1 MKLLILG
8 GGSVT
13 QELYLPA
20 LKHLNWLGDTIIADP
35 SQQALDHLGTL
46 SPALELRCLDYVSA
60 IAQAPA
66 GSAVVVALPNW
77 LHEPATRLALR
88 AGHHVLC
95 EKPLA
100 LNQNACLDLHQEAQ
114 RAGRILMVGMVRRW
128 VPAFRS
134 LQQLISGQSF
144 GKIQSITFSAGGPFQ
159 WSSDTGIFFD
169 VRAGGVLADMGVHF
183 LDQLSCLVGPLT
195 PIRYSDDAAGGVE
208 ADADFELQSADGIP
222 VRMLLSR
229 TRTLTQ
235 GLRVVTDTTTL
246 SIPNGEMQYV
256 KIESIGAKGSKA
268 KNAWQA
274 QCELQQAFPDATLES
289 SFLACFAAQFSQFAE
304 AIAGAPDYVTA
315 QDAAHVIGLIEWAY
329 AQRKPKPLIPLPESL
344 DAPTLITGAT
354 GFIGRA
360 LVEHYAAAG
369 LSQRLLL
376 AIRSTR
382 SLAPIARFS
391 INTKRVDLME
401 RQALDTLMQGQRYVI
416 HLAIARDGA
425 NQAAMTVEGTKR
437 LVEAAISAG
446 VECVVLFSTLYVY
459 GFPEVI
465 SEKTTPNPYGGV
477 YAKSKLEM
485 LRWVRERAKSSGK
498 TRLVVLTPS
507 YIYGP
512 GGDVFTKLAPE
523 LAKSGQFALFDEGRG
538 RCNYVF
544 IDNVVNAIFL
554 ALLTPNAHGE
564 EFLLNDGTVSWKEFY
579 APIFTALKLEL
590 KDLSPGDL
598 VGEKVP
604 DVGWLQALN
613 AALKTEALRS
623 RIKNTLA
630 FKLAAP
636 SLRTAARALK
646 KPVPATIL
654 ALSKPKQFTNDYPAW
669 LPELFNDKNSTVCAE
684 KAHQTLQWRSDTSL
698 AEGQKRSIDWLR
710 HIFAEDVSK

>member
-1 MKLLILG
+1 MMLLILG

-20 LKHLNWLGDTIIADP
+20 LKQLNWLGSTTIADP
-35 SQQALDHLGTL
+35 SQVALDRLGAL
-46 SPALELRCLDYVSA
+46 SPALTLQCLDYASA
-60 IAQAPA
+60 IAQAPP

-100 LNQNACLDLHQEAQ
+100 LNQHACLDLHQEAEQ
-114 RAGRILMVGMVRRW
+114 AGRVLMVGMVRRW

-195 PIRYSDDAAGGVE
+195 PIRYHDDADGGVE
-208 ADADFELQSADGIP
+208 ANADFELESAGGIP
-222 VRMLLSR
+222 VRMILSR
-229 TRTLTQ
+229 TRRLSQ
-235 GLRVVTDTTTL
+235 GLRVVAEGATL
-246 SIPNGEMQYV
+246 SIPNGEMQQV
-256 KIESIGAKGSKA
+256 KIQSIGANGE
-268 KNAWQA
+268 NAWKA
-274 QCELQQAFPDATLES
+274 ECELQQAFPDATLES
-289 SFLACFAAQFSQFAE
+289 SFLACFAAQFTQFAQ
-304 AIAGAPDYVTA
+304 AIEGAANYVTA
-315 QDAAHVIGLIEWAY
+315 KDAAHVVGLIEWAY
-329 AQRKPKPLIPLPESL
+329 GQRQPKQRLPLPQAL

-369 LSQRLLL
+369 LSQRLTL

-382 SLAPIARFS
+382 SLAPIARFA
-391 INTKRVDLME
+391 INTQRVDLMQ

-416 HLAIARDGA
+416 HLAVARDGPD
-425 NQAAMTVEGTKR
+425 QAAMTVEGTKR

-465 SEKTTPNPYGGV
+465 TEETPPNPYAGV

-485 LRWVRERAKSSGK
+485 LNWVRERAKSSGK

-507 YIYGP
+507 YVYGP
-512 GGDVFTKLAPE
+512 GSETFTKMAPE
-523 LAKSGQFALFDEGRG
+523 LARAGQFALFDEGRG
-538 RCNYVF
+538 RCNYVY
-544 IDNVVNAIFL
+544 IDNVVRAIFL
-554 ALLTPNAHGE
+554 ALLTPQAHGE
-564 EFLLNDGTVSWKEFY
+564 EFLLNDGTSSWKDFF
-579 APIFTALKLEL
+579 APVFSALKLEL
-590 KDLSPGDL
+590 KDLSPSEL
-598 VGEKVP
+598 VENAPTSVN
-604 DVGWLQALN
+604 WLQALN
-613 AALKTEALRS
+613 AALKTEELRG

-636 SLRTAARALK
+636 TLRAAARSLK
-646 KPVPATIL
+646 KPAQATIL
-654 ALSKPKQFTNDYPAW
+654 AISKPKPITNAYPNW
-669 LPELFNDKNSTVCAE
+669 LPELFNDKQSVVRAD
-684 KAHQTLQWRSDTSL
+684 KARQMLQWASDVSL
-698 AEGQKRSIDWLR
+698 AEGQKRSVAWLR
-710 HIFAEDVSK
+710 HIFAEDIQE